1 MDTRTVS
8 LALIAAFLGAALL
21 GGGIWIGQSI
31 ARSTT
36 AASWLYGDMMGATGG
51 GMMGGGMMGG
61 GWIGASGMMSSPG
74 TSGAEPLSTE
84 DATQAV
90 EKYLQAIGLTDLEI
104 GEVMIF
110 DNHAYAQVV
119 DEAKN
124 GAFEVLVDPVT
135 RSVGLEYG
143 PAMMW
148 NIEYG
153 MMGGRGAMMGSGL
166 MGSSMMGGAGSMMA
180 QEFIGSSDEAISA
193 DQAIEIA
200 QDYLDRYL
208 PALAA
213 DEHADAFPG
222 YFTIHT
228 LQEGETV
235 GMLSVNAFN
244 GDVWYHTWH
253 GTLIEGDS
261 HDE

>member
-1 MDTRTVS
+1 MT
-8 LALIAAFLGAALL
+8 
-21 GGGIWIGQSI
+21 
-31 ARSTT
+31 
-36 AASWLYGDMMGATGG
+36 
-51 GMMGGGMMGG
+51 
-61 GWIGASGMMSSPG
+61 SPG
-74 TSGAEPLSTE
+74 SSNAEPLSTE
-84 DATQAV
+84 DAAQAV
-90 EKYLQAIGLTDLEI
+90 DKYLQSLGLTDLEV

-119 DEAKN
+119 DGAKN

-153 MMGGRGAMMGSGL
+153 MMGGRGAMMGFGM
-166 MGSSMMGGAGSMMA
+166 MGTSMMGGAGSMMA
-180 QEFIGSSDEAISA
+180 QEFIGSSGEAISA

-208 PALAA
+208 PALTA

-228 LQEGETV
+228 LQEGENV

-253 GTLIEGDS
+253 GSLIEEGI
-261 HDE
+261 HD